1 VEHVLG
7 IPTSHILMADEILR
21 WEELHDAAVDG
32 DDQTMTY
39 VAMLEE
45 DFDRRAEESLPTAED
60 IAQELEE
67 FLRDQNDDDG

>member
-1 VEHVLG
+1 
-7 IPTSHILMADEILR
+7 
-21 WEELHDAAVDG
+21 VDG

-45 DFDRRAEESLPTAED
+45 DFDRRAEESLPSAED

-67 FLRDQNDDDG
+67 FLREQNEED